1 MAKNKLET
9 SDWNFDDGLDFSF
22 EADID
27 GALNQ
32 SETSKKKERSVVSSV
47 VDGAIDGAKDTLK
60 SPSFYR
66 QALRQA
72 LPSTYGEIA
81 DGAEIIAEGSYK
93 ILDDSVKELK
103 PRLGQIVKKLD
114 KLVPENQKA
123 LKALTEKV
131 KRLTGVEE
139 SRDYAGT
146 DSQEDQLVTS
156 SLAAIF
162 EQNKQYTQIAE
173 RKQVVRDRVESKM
186 HDQSVGLLTSI
197 DQSTKTSALYT
208 TNVTQAYQKKS
219 LELQL
224 RTYSMQREYYTKSIN
239 YLEATKNQL
248 EAVIK
253 NTALPEYVKIT
264 NSERFME
271 LSKKRL
277 MDSLYD
283 RGNPLAR
290 GMKKIGERIGGYV
303 SGISYG
309 LDNFDFALDGV
320 TGARE
325 QLEQMNEMLVSMGE
339 KPLTK
344 EQMAAAAA
352 TSAGLS
358 KVRDWVTDKIRA
370 RTEKMNPLKEKLARG
385 ARMVLNPGA
394 EIRKFRES
402 EKWQSKIGNYTDAR
416 GGIFRFFDSFMDAFG
431 DDNPERKLRSGGKIE
446 DLNNPT
452 MGFDQKAHISLV
464 DIIPGH
470 LAAIRREITI
480 LRTGDTS
487 TPLTVYDFQRRSF
500 TDQKTMDKVV
510 RDTVTKK
517 SVSGMFNWE
526 LQSAAKMMGGGAELN
541 QNEEG
546 ELKVFLARLSRVG
559 DLNLEPD
566 EIRETAA
573 YQDLPDHIRPIVDL
587 YLDSVENSEEKE
599 QKILE
604 LTRTVRRTR
613 ELMPSASP
621 DMKDFVDSG
630 HIESLRKMGLIRED
644 ENGNITVDEAKFEE
658 LQDNAIKATTYRSD
672 INVKEAIKKMAPDE
686 LLKSVNE
693 KLRGAQFKSSG
704 TNWKGA
710 QAYKGVKNTNLYSWS
725 YKAGEGEPGVKTGPM
740 AQDVRR
746 NLGEDVAPDGKAI
759 DIQSMNGALMA
770 AVQHLGGK
778 VDEITG
784 DAKKPQAKVSVL
796 GQIEINTAEL
806 VRMNRE
812 ALEAVK
818 ASGGQGGG
826 SGLGNN
832 GSYGSLA
839 GSLVGNIVDLA
850 TKVSGDIFHAAG
862 KTYEFGKEEFAKPL
876 AGFLSKAYNNSK
888 DPVAKGI
895 KALFTKGTDFAGSV
909 LDFGKK
915 ALTEHL
921 PAGFRSI
928 RDFATSTWKTIKD
941 FFNETKD
948 LYLPEGTEPVI
959 RAVKLRMGFYRD
971 AATGKVIETMDELL
985 ACKND
990 IVDSAGN
997 IVLSL
1002 EEKANGLYDK
1012 HGNKVKTFAMN
1023 MLHGALGA
1031 GIWLKDK
1038 VKSGLSSLIEAGSGG
1053 LDGIKNM
1060 FKNKFQG
1067 FGDVGFGG
1075 KYIKSSYE
1083 VLVDI
1088 REIMLGR
1095 GKSVIDRMSADIG
1108 PKQPGKGGTPSSPT
1122 PARVPSSINSIQ
1134 GAIETGKRVAGG
1146 AKTFWEKTGIGGKL
1160 GKRFGFLLGGKEKKP
1175 EEFVGP
1181 LPEMVGPMQPTPQ
1194 EPMGPP
1200 KPTLLQS
1207 GMGKLSSFFGR
1218 FGKSDPPSEDQQ
1230 TAQPSNPEQPQINP
1244 DGTVI
1249 QQGDKRDNR
1258 SHASDSPDFVGPRM
1272 PGPVKTE
1279 APEIHGPPKPTQDQ
1293 TSGDASESGK
1303 KGWFRSAF
1311 DSLRKESQIILQG
1324 GKEAYQEAKKTYGE
1338 NAKAK
1343 AEKPEAGQTTKS
1355 DKKEQSLLQK
1365 IESPLKGKS
1374 GEETGE
1380 RKGSVKEREEKI
1392 EKMHQANQNEAAK
1405 LDPNVMNSQAP
1416 DMMGGVK
1423 NGILA
1428 AKLGMSVGKIG
1439 GGIVSRM
1446 MDKTKGGRYIKAKGK
1461 GLLGKI
1467 GFGKKPEEVQEDADK
1482 TGKDT
1487 AVNPDDTVTQNGEA
1501 SDKQSHA
1508 SDSPDFVGPK
1518 LPGKEAKKDPESKE
1532 NTETTYDADGKKI
1545 KKPGLMD
1552 RIFGKSKKFND
1563 SDGDGDRDAG
1573 VKDREEKLKKLEE
1586 SRKKKDAPS
1595 AGKDKE
1601 KKGDFGIGSLIS
1613 GLASAVGMLGK
1624 GFGGI
1629 FSLITGGFKGVFKL
1643 FGGLGKVMGGLWKG
1657 AKFAGK
1663 GLGTAARVA
1672 GTVGRF
1678 ALTRALP
1685 AIAMGGL
1692 NMAGAALGG
1701 IASVLGSPVV
1711 LGAAAIAVT
1720 AYGAYK
1726 AYKYFTRNNIN
1737 DFDRIRLRQ
1746 YGFCYDELSEKHNH
1760 KFLALENYLYDGRLK
1775 FDSGGSASIN
1785 ERDVKSEEILDIFDI
1800 DPEDKEMV
1808 NRFTDWIGN
1817 RFKPFFLHHATTLF
1831 RIKPKLKL
1839 EDIEEKLDLKEKIQ
1853 YLETAYMA
1861 SGPYGVETSPIKSIE
1876 TANTDSKSVAEMVDN
1891 LTKKL
1896 VEEAKKTATKEKDPF
1911 RLTPT
1916 TKEST
1921 EKVKMADEVIK
1932 QQESKKAEPPPGD
1945 MAKKAA
1951 EALGATGEDGKV
1963 PDAPP
1968 TNAPETTSKLS
1979 QAVKT
1984 APGGVLDGSNGRE
1997 FVKLG
2002 RGMTENHLQGLH
2014 PGVLKLFLGMA
2025 EEYNKLTGKTV
2036 QMNEGLRT
2044 FEEQAALRRK
2054 YGNRAAKPG
2063 TSLHESGLAIDIPR
2077 VTAAELEKLGLM
2089 RKYGFTRPVG
2099 GEPWHLEPAG
2109 IQKNVQLARDNRKEA
2124 DLLVETSPFR
2134 GGGGYAMVAD
2144 AKEGGRNQALAVSL
2158 LNREPDMSQMSEQP
2172 VNESDALQRDVAE
2185 TKKEID
2191 NVVANS
2197 DGTKSSVQ
2205 ETASKASQLP
2215 SPEEVKAVRENNS
2228 NNAAINT
2235 AVNSGGGGGGG
2246 GGAGGMEEP
2255 KVGET
2260 SSSSTPITGRGDSSI
2275 KDIITNA
2282 AKKVGLDPKTL
2293 LAFAA
2298 VESDMNPNAKAKT
2311 SSAAGLFQFINSTWK
2326 EVLGKFGKK
2335 HGLPANASPFDPE
2348 ASSLMAAEYLK
2359 QNAKGLSSVKSNAN
2373 PTDLYLTHFLGL
2385 GGARKFLRIS
2395 PEGKPAEQMQAAAQA
2410 NRNIFFDKSG
2420 QAKTSRMVYSSLSEK
2435 IQKKAALYGVDISPS
2450 TLGGA
2455 KAANDDFVSNAEAAP
2470 TAPKFGT
2477 TGPSSSVPET
2487 ATPAYGTAGKP
2498 TAAPSTPAANDS
2510 SVMSV
2515 GEEKTPVI
2523 SGETKEPIRT
2533 ETGGVFLDPN
2543 GGSRQAYEARS
2554 RSNDN
2559 LAPTLSSVDNT
2570 LKSSLE
2576 VQRESLDV
2584 LKTIMNSLN
2593 PEAFAKVLGNAA
2605 GKSGEEKTNPLKEAD
2620 RRNLG
2625 TYKRDQNP
2633 TLDLS
2638 RRAA

>member
-103 PRLGQIVKKLD
+103 PRLGEIVKKLD
-114 KLVPENQKA
+114 KLVPENQKT

-173 RKQVVRDRVESKM
+173 RKQAVRDRVEGKM
-186 HDQSVGLLTSI
+186 HDQSVGLLASI

-224 RTYSMQREYYTKSIN
+224 RTFSMQRDYYTKSVN

-277 MDSLYD
+277 MDSLYE

-303 SGISYG
+303 SGIGYG
-309 LDNFDFALDGV
+309 LDNFNFALDGV

-339 KPLTK
+339 HPLTK

-394 EIRKFRES
+394 EMKKFRES
-402 EKWQSKIGNYTDAR
+402 EGWQSKIGNYMNPK
-416 GGIFRFFDSFMDAFG
+416 GSIFRFLDGFMDVFG
-431 DDNPERKLRSGGKIE
+431 DDAPDRTLRKGGKFDE
-446 DLNNPT
+446 LNEPT

-470 LAAIRREITI
+470 LAAIRRELTI
-480 LRTGDTS
+480 MRTGDTS
-487 TPLTVYDFQRRSF
+487 VPLTVYDFQRRSF
-500 TDQKTMDKVV
+500 TDQKSMDKKVY
-510 RDTVTKK
+510 DTIFDK
-517 SVSGMFNWE
+517 SVSGMLNWE
-526 LQSAAKMMGGGAELN
+526 LQSTAKTIGGSQTLQKGDED
-541 QNEEG
+541 
-546 ELKVFLARLSRVG
+546 ELKIFVARLARVS
-559 DLNLEPD
+559 DMNMEPS
-566 EIRETAA
+566 EIRESDA
-573 YQDLPDHIRPIVDL
+573 YHDLSDSVRSIVDL
-587 YLDSVENSEEKE
+587 YLDSIENSEEKE
-599 QKILE
+599 QKILD
-604 LTRTVRRTR
+604 LTRAVRRAR
-613 ELMPSASP
+613 ETMPSTSSE
-621 DMKDFVDSG
+621 MKDFVDGG
-630 HIESLRKMGLIRED
+630 HIESLRKMGLIIED
-644 ENGNITVDEAKFEE
+644 EDGNIKVDETKFEQ
-658 LQDNAIKATTYRSD
+658 LQDNAIRIKSD
-672 INVKEAIKKMAPDE
+672 INVKEAIKKMEPNE

-693 KLRGAQFKSSG
+693 KLRSAQFKASG
-704 TNWKGA
+704 TNWRGA
-710 QAYKGVKNTNLYSWS
+710 QAYKGIKNTELYSWS
-725 YKAGEGEPGVKTGPM
+725 YKAGEGTPGIKTGPM

-746 NLGEDVAPDGKAI
+746 NLGEEVAPDGKSI
-759 DIQSMNGALMA
+759 DLQSMNGALMA
-770 AVQHLGGK
+770 AIQHLGGK
-778 VDEITG
+778 VDELSGEGTSPDG
-784 DAKKPQAKVSVL
+784 KVSVL
-796 GQIEINTAEL
+796 KQIEINTAEL
-806 VRMNRE
+806 VKMNRE
-812 ALEAVK
+812 AMDLFQ
-818 ASGGQGGG
+818 SGQGGAG
-826 SGLGNN
+826 GAGLNRGT
-832 GSYGSLA
+832 YGGLA

-850 TKVSGDIFHAAG
+850 TKVSTDIFGAAG
-862 KTYEFGKEEFAKPL
+862 KAYQFGKEEFAKPL
-876 AGFLSKAYNNSK
+876 AGFLSKAYKDSK
-888 DPVAKGI
+888 DPVAAGI
-895 KALFTKGTDFAGSV
+895 KSLFTKGTDFAGSV

-921 PAGFRSI
+921 PAGFKSV
-928 RDFATSTWKTIKD
+928 RDFATSTWKTVKD

-948 LYLPEGTEPVI
+948 LYLPDGTEPVI

-971 AATGKVIETMDELL
+971 AATGKIIETMDELL

-990 IVDSAGN
+990 IVDSANN
-997 IVLSL
+997 IVLSV
-1002 EEKANGLYDK
+1002 EEKARGLYDV
-1012 HGNKVKTFAMN
+1012 HGKKVKTFSMN
-1023 MLHGALGA
+1023 MLHGAIGA
-1031 GIWLKDK
+1031 GLWLKDR
-1038 VKSGLSSLIEAGSGG
+1038 VVSGFSSLMEAGKGG
-1053 LDGIKNM
+1053 LDGIKDM

-1088 REIMLGR
+1088 REILLGR
-1095 GKSVIDRMSADIG
+1095 GNLVNDRLAADIG
-1108 PKQPGKGGTPSSPT
+1108 PKMPGQPSSSSAAT
-1122 PARVPSSINSIQ
+1122 PVGSVASSIKSAKD
-1134 GAIETGKRVAGG
+1134 AIELGKTGVEKGKNFLEKHG
-1146 AKTFWEKTGIGGKL
+1146 ILGKIKGFFGLSSGDKIQEEDAKTTDA
-1160 GKRFGFLLGGKEKKP
+1160 P
-1175 EEFVGP
+1175 V
-1181 LPEMVGPMQPTPQ
+1181 V
-1194 EPMGPP
+1194 
-1200 KPTLLQS
+1200 
-1207 GMGKLSSFFGR
+1207 
-1218 FGKSDPPSEDQQ
+1218 
-1230 TAQPSNPEQPQINP
+1230 NP
-1244 DGTVI
+1244 DGTVV
-1249 QQGDKRDNR
+1249 QQGDKRDKR

-1272 PGPVKTE
+1272 PGPVKAET
-1279 APEIHGPPKPTQDQ
+1279 PEIHGPPKPVQDEA
-1293 TSGDASESGK
+1293 SGDASESGK

-1324 GKEAYQEAKKTYGE
+1324 GKEAYQEAKKTYDE
-1338 NAKAK
+1338 NVKAK
-1343 AEKPEAGQTTKS
+1343 AEKPEAGQTIKS

-1365 IESPLKGKS
+1365 IESLLKGKS

-1380 RKGSVKEREEKI
+1380 RKGSVKEREEQI
-1392 EKMHQANQNEAAK
+1392 EKLHQSRQKEAAQ
-1405 LDPNVMNSQAP
+1405 LDPNVMNAQAP
-1416 DMMGGVK
+1416 DMMDGVR
-1423 NGILA
+1423 NGILG
-1428 AKLGMSVGKIG
+1428 AKIGLSAGKIG

-1446 MDKTKGGRYIKAKGK
+1446 MDKTRGGRFIKAKGRD
-1461 GLLGKI
+1461 LLGRF
-1467 GFGKKPEEVQEDADK
+1467 GFGKKQEEIQEEADK
-1482 TGKDT
+1482 TGKGP
-1487 AVNPDDTVTQNGEA
+1487 VINPDGTVVQQD
-1501 SDKQSHA
+1501 DKRDKRSHA

-1518 LPGKEAKKDPESKE
+1518 LPGKEAKKDSDVKE
-1532 NTETTYDADGKKI
+1532 NTETIYDTDGKKI
-1545 KKPGLMD
+1545 KKPGLLE

-1563 SDGDGDRDAG
+1563 SDGDGDRDGG

-1586 SRKKKDAPS
+1586 SRKKDPNASAP
-1595 AGKDKE
+1595 KEKE
-1601 KKGDFGIGSLIS
+1601 KKEGFGIGSLIS
-1613 GLASAVGMLGK
+1613 GLASAIGMLGTGFK
-1624 GFGGI
+1624 GV

-1643 FGGLGKVMGGLWKG
+1643 FGALGKLLPGVGKAAGFLGRGLGM
-1657 AKFAGK
+1657 AGK
-1663 GLGTAARVA
+1663 AI

-1685 AIAMGGL
+1685 TLAVGGL
-1692 NMAGAALGG
+1692 KLAGGALGG
-1701 IASVLGSPVV
+1701 IASVLGSSVV
-1711 LGAAAIAVT
+1711 LGAAAIAGGV
-1720 AYGAYK
+1720 YGAYK
-1726 AYKYFTRNNIN
+1726 LYKYFTRNNI
-1737 DFDRIRLRQ
+1737 DDYDRIRIRQ
-1746 YGFCYDELSEKHNH
+1746 YGFGYDELSEKHNH
-1760 KFLALENYLYDGRLK
+1760 KFIALENYLYDGRLK
-1775 FDSGGSASIN
+1775 FDSNGHASIN
-1785 ERDVKSEEILDIFDI
+1785 ERSVKSEELLGFFDI
-1800 DPEDKEMV
+1800 DPEDTEMV
-1808 NRFTDWIGN
+1808 QKFTSWLGD
-1817 RFKPFFLHHATTLF
+1817 RFKPFFLHHATTLY
-1831 RIKPKLKL
+1831 RINSKLKL
-1839 EDIEEKLDLKEKIQ
+1839 EDIEKKLSLTEKIK
-1853 YLETAYMA
+1853 YLETAA
-1861 SGPYGVETSPIKSIE
+1861 LPSGPYNVTASPVKSIE
-1876 TANTDSKSVAEMVDN
+1876 EANTDSKSVAEMVDN

-1896 VEEAKKTATKEKDPF
+1896 VEEAKKTVAKEKDPF

-1921 EKVKMADEVIK
+1921 RSVKEAEEVIK
-1932 QQESKKAEPPPGD
+1932 KQEAKPSEQSAGD

-1951 EALGATGEDGKV
+1951 EVAGATGEDGKV
-1963 PDAPP
+1963 PDTPP
-1968 TNAPETTSKLS
+1968 NNVPETTSKLS

-1984 APGGVLDGSNGRE
+1984 APGGIMDGSGGRE

-2002 RGMTENHLQGLH
+2002 RGMSENHLQGLH

-2025 EEYNKLTGKTV
+2025 EEYNKLTGKTI

-2044 FEEQAALRRK
+2044 YEEQAALRQK

-2063 TSLHESGLAIDIPR
+2063 TSLHEKGLAIDIPS

-2144 AKEGGRNQALAVSL
+2144 AKKYGRNQALAVSL
-2158 LNREPDMSQMSEQP
+2158 LNREIDTSKMAEQP

-2191 NVVANS
+2191 NVIANS

-2205 ETASKASQLP
+2205 ETASKAGQLP

-2228 NNAAINT
+2228 SNAAVNT
-2235 AVNSGGGGGGG
+2235 AVNSGEGGGGGGG

-2255 KVGET
+2255 KVGEK

-2298 VESDMNPNAKAKT
+2298 VESDMNPNAKART
-2311 SSAAGLFQFINSTWK
+2311 SSAAGLFQFVNKTWK
-2326 EVLGKFGKK
+2326 EVLSKFGRK
-2335 HGLPANASPFDPE
+2335 HGLSPNASPLDPE

-2359 QNAKGLSSVKSNAN
+2359 QNAKSLSTVKPNPT

-2385 GGARKFLRIS
+2385 GGARKFLSI
-2395 PEGKPAEQMQAAAQA
+2395 PTDAKPAEMMPAAANS
-2410 NRNIFFDKSG
+2410 NRNIFFDRNG
-2420 QAKTSRMVYSSLSEK
+2420 QAKTSRMVYSGLDEK
-2435 IQKKAALYGVDISPS
+2435 IRKKSALYGVDVQSS
-2450 TLGGA
+2450 TLTPS
-2455 KAANDDFVSNAEAAP
+2455 KAANDDFVSNVEAAP

-2477 TGPSSSVPET
+2477 TGPSANVPEV
-2487 ATPAYGTAGKP
+2487 AQAPKYGTTDAAP
-2498 TAAPSTPAANDS
+2498 TAPTAPAANDP
-2510 SVMSV
+2510 SVVTV
-2515 GEEKTPVI
+2515 GEEKTPLL
-2523 SGETKEPIRT
+2523 SGESKEPIRS
-2533 ETGGVFLDPN
+2533 EGGGVFLDPM

-2554 RSNDN
+2554 REREN
-2559 LAPTLSSVDNT
+2559 LAPTLNSVDST

-2584 LKTIMNSLN
+2584 LKAIMNSLN

-2605 GKSGEEKTNPLKEAD
+2605 GKSDEEKTNPLKEAD

>member
-1 MAKNKLET
+1 MAKKKLELEDF
-9 SDWNFDDGLDFSF
+9 SFDDGGLGFDFD
-22 EADID
+22 ADIE
-27 GALNQ
+27 GALDQ
-32 SETSKKKERSVVSSV
+32 TSKSKKKDRGVVSSV
-47 VDGAIDGAKDTLK
+47 VDGAIDGAKETLK

-81 DGAEIIAEGSYK
+81 DGLETVAEGSYK
-93 ILDDSVKELK
+93 ITQDATKELK
-103 PRLGQIVKKLD
+103 PRLNELVKKLD
-114 KLVPENQKA
+114 KLVPENQKT
-123 LKALTEKV
+123 LKSLTEKV
-131 KRLTGVEE
+131 MNLTGGGDDNSYSSVGNQEE
-139 SRDYAGT
+139 
-146 DSQEDQLVTS
+146 QLVTS
-156 SLAAIF
+156 GLAAIF

-173 RKQVVRDRVESKM
+173 RKQIIRDRADGKM
-186 HDQSVGLLTSI
+186 HDQSVGLLASI
-197 DQSTKTSALYT
+197 DQATKTSALYT

-224 RTYSMQREYYTKSIN
+224 RTYSMQREYYTKSTN

-253 NTALPEYVKIT
+253 NTAMPEYLKIT

-271 LSKKRL
+271 VSKRKL
-277 MDSLYD
+277 AETLYD
-283 RGNPLAR
+283 KMNPLAR
-290 GMKKIGERIGGYV
+290 GMKRIGERVQSYV
-303 SGISYG
+303 TGAS
-309 LDNFDFALDGV
+309 FALDNLNFGV
-320 TGARE
+320 DTAVGAKE

-344 EQMAAAAA
+344 EQMLAAAA
-352 TSAGLS
+352 TTAGLT
-358 KVRDWVTDKIRA
+358 KARDWVTDKVRA

-385 ARMVLNPGA
+385 ARMALNPGA

-402 EKWQSKIGNYTDAR
+402 DKWQSKIGNYTDAR
-416 GGIFRFFDSFMDAFG
+416 GGLFRFFDSFMDAFG

-452 MGFDQKAHISLV
+452 MGFDQKAHVSLV

-526 LQSAAKMMGGGAELN
+526 LQSAARMVGGGAELN

-573 YQDLPDHIRPIVDL
+573 YQHLPDHIRPIVDL
-587 YLDSVENSEEKE
+587 YLESIENSEEKE

-604 LTRTVRRTR
+604 LTRTVRKTR

-621 DMKDFVDSG
+621 DMKGFVDSG
-630 HIESLRKMGLIRED
+630 HIESLRKMGLIKED
-644 ENGNITVDEAKFEE
+644 ENGDIIVDEAKFEE

-710 QAYKGVKNTNLYSWS
+710 QAYKGVKNTDLYSWS
-725 YKAGEGEPGVKTGPM
+725 YKAGEGEPGIKTGPM
-740 AQDVRR
+740 AQDIRR
-746 NLGEDVAPDGKAI
+746 NLGEDVAPNGKAI

-818 ASGGQGGG
+818 ASGEQGGG
-826 SGLGNN
+826 SGPGNN

-876 AGFLSKAYNNSK
+876 AGFLSKAYNDSK

-895 KALFTKGTDFAGSV
+895 KSLFTKGTDFAGSV

-928 RDFATSTWKTIKD
+928 RDFATSTWKTVKD

-959 RAVKLRMGFYRD
+959 RAVKLRMGLYRD
-971 AATGKVIETMDELL
+971 AVTGNVIKTMDELL

-1031 GIWLKDK
+1031 GVWLKDK
-1038 VKSGLSSLIEAGSGG
+1038 VKSGFTSLIEAGSGG
-1053 LDGIKNM
+1053 LDGVKNM

-1095 GKSVIDRMSADIG
+1095 GKNVIDRMSADIG
-1108 PKQPGKGGTPSSPT
+1108 PKQPGQGGTSSSST
-1122 PARVPSSINSIQ
+1122 PARVPSSISSIQ
-1134 GAIETGKRVAGG
+1134 GAIETGKQVAGG
-1146 AKTFWEKTGIGGKL
+1146 AKTFWEKTGIGEKL
-1160 GKRFGFLLGGKEKKP
+1160 GKRFGFLFGGKEEKP

-1194 EPMGPP
+1194 EPMGSP

-1207 GMGKLSSFFGR
+1207 GMGKLGSFFGR
-1218 FGKSDPPSEDQQ
+1218 FGKSDPPSEEQPP
-1230 TAQPSNPEQPQINP
+1230 AQPANTEQPQINP
-1244 DGTVI
+1244 DGTVT
-1249 QQGDKRDNR
+1249 QKGGRKGKK
-1258 SHASDSPDFVGPRM
+1258 SHASDSPDFVGPKL
-1272 PGPVKTE
+1272 PE
-1279 APEIHGPPKPTQDQ
+1279 AP
-1293 TSGDASESGK
+1293 K
-1303 KGWFRSAF
+1303 KGKIGS
-1311 DSLRKESQIILQG
+1311 IIDGVKAEANVIYQG
-1324 GKEAYQEAKKTYGE
+1324 GKEAAESAKKAYRERDKTEEKSSPAAQKE
-1338 NAKAK
+1338 NSLMDSLFKK
-1343 AEKPEAGQTTKS
+1343 LEAMSG
-1355 DKKEQSLLQK
+1355 
-1365 IESPLKGKS
+1365 KGK
-1374 GEETGE
+1374 ETDPGE

-1392 EKMHQANQNEAAK
+1392 EKMHQARQNEAAQ
-1405 LDPNVMNSQAP
+1405 LDQNVMNSQAP

-1446 MDKTKGGRYIKAKGK
+1446 MDKTKGGRYIKAKGT

-1467 GFGKKPEEVQEDADK
+1467 GFGKKPEEVQEELQDD
-1482 TGKDT
+1482 GPQI
-1487 AVNPDDTVTQNGEA
+1487 NPDGTVTQTKGKG
-1501 SDKQSHA
+1501 DKRSHA

-1545 KKPGLMD
+1545 KKSGLMD
-1552 RIFGKSKKFND
+1552 RIFGKSKRFND
-1563 SDGDGDRDAG
+1563 SDGDGDRDGG

-1586 SRKKKDAPS
+1586 SRKKKDVPPT
-1595 AGKDKE
+1595 GKDKE
-1601 KKGDFGIGSLIS
+1601 KGSGFGIGSLIT
-1613 GLASAVGMLGK
+1613 GLASAIGMLGK

-1663 GLGTAARVA
+1663 GLGMAARVAGKGLGMAARVA

-1678 ALTRALP
+1678 ALGRALP

-1692 NMAGAALGG
+1692 KMAGAALGG
-1701 IASVLGSPVV
+1701 ITSVLGSPLI
-1711 LGAAAIAVT
+1711 LGAVAIGAT
-1720 AYGAYK
+1720 AYAGYK

-1746 YGFCYDELSEKHNH
+1746 YGFGYDELSEKHNH

-1775 FDSGGSASIN
+1775 FDNGGVASIN

-1808 NRFTDWIGN
+1808 DRFTDWLGN
-1817 RFKPFFLHHATTLF
+1817 RFKPFFLHHVTSLS
-1831 RIKPKLKL
+1831 RIRPKLKL
-1839 EDIEEKLDLKEKIQ
+1839 EDIEGKLDLKEKIQ

-1861 SGPYGVETSPIKSIE
+1861 SGPYGVEASPIKSIE
-1876 TANTDSKSVAEMVDN
+1876 TANTDEKSVAVMVDN

-1896 VEEAKKTATKEKDPF
+1896 VEEAKKTVAKEKDPL

-1916 TKEST
+1916 TKQST
-1921 EKVKMADEVIK
+1921 EKVKMAEEVIK
-1932 QQESKKAEPPPGD
+1932 QQESKRAEPPPGD

-1963 PDAPP
+1963 PDTPP
-1968 TNAPETTSKLS
+1968 TNTPETTSKLS
-1979 QAVKT
+1979 QAVNT
-1984 APGGVLDGSNGRE
+1984 APGGVLDGSGGRE

-2002 RGMTENHLQGLH
+2002 RGMTEKHLQGLH

-2025 EEYNKLTGKTV
+2025 EEYNKLTGKSI
-2036 QMNEGLRT
+2036 QMNEGLRS
-2044 FEEQAALRRK
+2044 FEEQAALRQK

-2063 TSLHESGLAIDIPR
+2063 TSLHESGLAIDIPSA
-2077 VTAAELEKLGLM
+2077 TAGELEKLGLM

-2109 IQKNVQLARDNRKEA
+2109 IQKNVKLARDNRKEA

-2144 AKEGGRNQALAVSL
+2144 AKKYGRNQALAVSL

-2172 VNESDALQRDVAE
+2172 SSEDSAMQRDVADA
-2185 TKKEID
+2185 KKEID
-2191 NVVANS
+2191 KVVANS
-2197 DGTKSSVQ
+2197 DGSKASVQ
-2205 ETASKASQLP
+2205 EGASKTKDLP
-2215 SPEEVKAVRENNS
+2215 SPEEVKNVK
-2228 NNAAINT
+2228 NAAKSET
-2235 AVNSGGGGGGG
+2235 ATGSQGGGGGEGGGGG
-2246 GGAGGMEEP
+2246 GGAEKP
-2255 KVGET
+2255 AAGEV
-2260 SSSSTPITGRGDSSI
+2260 SASATPISGRGDSNI

-2335 HGLPANASPFDPE
+2335 HSLPANASPLDPE

-2359 QNAKGLSSVKSNAN
+2359 QNAKGLSSVKSNTN

-2395 PEGKPAEQMQAAAQA
+2395 PEEKPAEQMQAAAQA

-2435 IQKKAALYGVDISPS
+2435 IQKKAALYGVDLPQSS
-2450 TLGGA
+2450 LSGS
-2455 KAANDDFVSNAEAAP
+2455 KAANDDFVSNVGAAP

-2487 ATPAYGTAGKP
+2487 ATPAYGTADKP
-2498 TAAPSTPAANDS
+2498 TAAAPSTPAANDS
-2510 SVMSV
+2510 SVMTV

-2554 RSNDN
+2554 RSNDS

-2584 LKTIMNSLN
+2584 LKTIMGSLS
-2593 PEAFAKVLGNAA
+2593 PEAFAKVLG
-2605 GKSGEEKTNPLKEAD
+2605 GKSGQKPEENTNPLKEAD

>member
-1 MAKNKLET
+1 
-9 SDWNFDDGLDFSF
+9 
-22 EADID
+22 
-27 GALNQ
+27 
-32 SETSKKKERSVVSSV
+32 
-47 VDGAIDGAKDTLK
+47 
-60 SPSFYR
+60 
-66 QALRQA
+66 
-72 LPSTYGEIA
+72 
-81 DGAEIIAEGSYK
+81 
-93 ILDDSVKELK
+93 
-103 PRLGQIVKKLD
+103 
-114 KLVPENQKA
+114 
-123 LKALTEKV
+123 
-131 KRLTGVEE
+131 
-139 SRDYAGT
+139 
-146 DSQEDQLVTS
+146 
-156 SLAAIF
+156 
-162 EQNKQYTQIAE
+162 
-173 RKQVVRDRVESKM
+173 
-186 HDQSVGLLTSI
+186 
-197 DQSTKTSALYT
+197 
-208 TNVTQAYQKKS
+208 
-219 LELQL
+219 
-224 RTYSMQREYYTKSIN
+224 
-239 YLEATKNQL
+239 
-248 EAVIK
+248 
-253 NTALPEYVKIT
+253 
-264 NSERFME
+264 
-271 LSKKRL
+271 
-277 MDSLYD
+277 
-283 RGNPLAR
+283 
-290 GMKKIGERIGGYV
+290 
-303 SGISYG
+303 
-309 LDNFDFALDGV
+309 
-320 TGARE
+320 
-325 QLEQMNEMLVSMGE
+325 
-339 KPLTK
+339 
-344 EQMAAAAA
+344 
-352 TSAGLS
+352 
-358 KVRDWVTDKIRA
+358 
-370 RTEKMNPLKEKLARG
+370 
-385 ARMVLNPGA
+385 
-394 EIRKFRES
+394 
-402 EKWQSKIGNYTDAR
+402 
-416 GGIFRFFDSFMDAFG
+416 
-431 DDNPERKLRSGGKIE
+431 
-446 DLNNPT
+446 
-452 MGFDQKAHISLV
+452 
-464 DIIPGH
+464 
-470 LAAIRREITI
+470 
-480 LRTGDTS
+480 
-487 TPLTVYDFQRRSF
+487 
-500 TDQKTMDKVV
+500 MDKVV

-517 SVSGMFNWE
+517 SVGGMFNWE
-526 LQSAAKMMGGGAELN
+526 LQSAAKMVGGGAELN

-573 YQDLPDHIRPIVDL
+573 YQHLPDHIRPIVDL
-587 YLDSVENSEEKE
+587 YLESIENSEEKE

-604 LTRTVRRTR
+604 LTRTVRKTR
-613 ELMPSASP
+613 ELMPSASL

-630 HIESLRKMGLIRED
+630 HIESLRKMGLIKED
-644 ENGNITVDEAKFEE
+644 ENGDIIVDEAKFEE

-725 YKAGEGEPGVKTGPM
+725 YKAGEGEPGIKTGPM
-740 AQDVRR
+740 AQDIRR
-746 NLGEDVAPDGKAI
+746 NLGEDVAPNGKAI

-928 RDFATSTWKTIKD
+928 RDFATSTWKTVKD

-959 RAVKLRMGFYRD
+959 RAVKLRMGLYRD
-971 AATGKVIETMDELL
+971 AVTGNVIKTMDELL

-1031 GIWLKDK
+1031 GVWLKDK
-1038 VKSGLSSLIEAGSGG
+1038 VKSGLSSLMEAGSGG
-1053 LDGIKNM
+1053 LDGVKNM

-1095 GKSVIDRMSADIG
+1095 GKNVIDRMSADIG
-1108 PKQPGKGGTPSSPT
+1108 PKQPGQGGTSSSST
-1122 PARVPSSINSIQ
+1122 PARAPSSINSIQ
-1134 GAIETGKRVAGG
+1134 GAIETGKQVAGG
-1146 AKTFWEKTGIGGKL
+1146 AKTFWEKTGIGEKL
-1160 GKRFGFLLGGKEKKP
+1160 GKRFGFLFGGKEKKP

-1207 GMGKLSSFFGR
+1207 GMGKLGSFFGR
-1218 FGKSDPPSEDQQ
+1218 FGKSDPPSEGQPP
-1230 TAQPSNPEQPQINP
+1230 AQPANTEQPLINP
-1244 DGTVI
+1244 DGTVT
-1249 QQGDKRDNR
+1249 QKGGRKGKK
-1258 SHASDSPDFVGPRM
+1258 SHASDSPDFVGPKL
-1272 PGPVKTE
+1272 PE
-1279 APEIHGPPKPTQDQ
+1279 AP
-1293 TSGDASESGK
+1293 K
-1303 KGWFRSAF
+1303 KGKIGS
-1311 DSLRKESQIILQG
+1311 IIDGVKAEANSIYQG
-1324 GKEAYQEAKKTYGE
+1324 GKEAAESAKKAYRERDKTE
-1338 NAKAK
+1338 
-1343 AEKPEAGQTTKS
+1343 EKSSPAAQKEKSLMDSLFKKLEAMVG
-1355 DKKEQSLLQK
+1355 
-1365 IESPLKGKS
+1365 KGK
-1374 GEETGE
+1374 ETDPGE

-1392 EKMHQANQNEAAK
+1392 EKMHQARQNEAAK
-1405 LDPNVMNSQAP
+1405 LDQNVMNSQAP

-1446 MDKTKGGRYIKAKGK
+1446 MDKTKGGRYIKAKGT

-1467 GFGKKPEEVQEDADK
+1467 GLGKKPEEIQEELQDD
-1482 TGKDT
+1482 GPQI
-1487 AVNPDDTVTQNGEA
+1487 NPDGTVTQTKGKG
-1501 SDKQSHA
+1501 DKRSHA

-1563 SDGDGDRDAG
+1563 SDGDGDRDGG

-1586 SRKKKDAPS
+1586 SRKKKDVPPT
-1595 AGKDKE
+1595 GKDKE
-1601 KKGDFGIGSLIS
+1601 KKGGFGIGSLIT
-1613 GLASAVGMLGK
+1613 GLASAIGMIGK

-1663 GLGTAARVA
+1663 GLGMAAKAV

-1678 ALTRALP
+1678 ALGRALP

-1692 NMAGAALGG
+1692 KLAGADLGG
-1701 IASVLGSPVV
+1701 ITSVLGSPLV
-1711 LGAAAIAVT
+1711 LGAVAIGAT
-1720 AYGAYK
+1720 AYAGYK

-1746 YGFCYDELSEKHNH
+1746 YGFGYDELSEKHNH

-1775 FDSGGSASIN
+1775 FDDGGAASIN
-1785 ERDVKSEEILDIFDI
+1785 ERGVKSEEILDIFDI

-1808 NRFTDWIGN
+1808 SRFTDWLGN
-1817 RFKPFFLHHATTLF
+1817 RFKPFFLHHASSLF

-1839 EDIEEKLDLKEKIQ
+1839 GDIEEKLDLKEKIQ

-1861 SGPYGVETSPIKSIE
+1861 SGPYGVEASPIKSIE
-1876 TANTDSKSVAEMVDN
+1876 TANTDEKSVAVMVDN

-1896 VEEAKKTATKEKDPF
+1896 VEEAKKTVAKEKDPL

-1916 TKEST
+1916 TKQST
-1921 EKVKMADEVIK
+1921 EKVKMAEEVIK
-1932 QQESKKAEPPPGD
+1932 QQESKRAEPPPGD

-1968 TNAPETTSKLS
+1968 TNTPETTSKLS

-1984 APGGVLDGSNGRE
+1984 APGGVLDGSGGRE

-2002 RGMTENHLQGLH
+2002 RGMTEKHLQGLH

-2025 EEYNKLTGKTV
+2025 EEYNKLTGKSI
-2036 QMNEGLRT
+2036 QMNEGLRS
-2044 FEEQAALRRK
+2044 FEEQAALRQK
-2054 YGNRAAKPG
+2054 YGSRAAKPG
-2063 TSLHESGLAIDIPR
+2063 TSLHESGLAIDIPSA
-2077 VTAAELEKLGLM
+2077 TAGELEKLGLM
-2089 RKYGFTRPVG
+2089 RKYGFTRPIG

-2109 IQKNVQLARDNRKEA
+2109 IQKNVKLARDNRKEA

-2144 AKEGGRNQALAVSL
+2144 AKKYGRNQALAVSL

-2172 VNESDALQRDVAE
+2172 SSEDSAMQRDVADA
-2185 TKKEID
+2185 KKEID
-2191 NVVANS
+2191 KVVANS
-2197 DGTKSSVQ
+2197 DGSKASVQ
-2205 ETASKASQLP
+2205 EVASKTKDLP
-2215 SPEEVKAVRENNS
+2215 SPEEVK
-2228 NNAAINT
+2228 NARNVAKSEAAMGNQ
-2235 AVNSGGGGGGG
+2235 AGGGGGGGDGGGGG
-2246 GGAGGMEEP
+2246 GGAEKP
-2255 KVGET
+2255 AAGEM
-2260 SSSSTPITGRGDSSI
+2260 SASATPISGRGDSNI

-2335 HGLPANASPFDPE
+2335 HSLPANASPLDPE

-2359 QNAKGLSSVKSNAN
+2359 QNAKGLSSVKSNTN

-2395 PEGKPAEQMQAAAQA
+2395 PEEKPAEQMQAAAQA

-2435 IQKKAALYGVDISPS
+2435 IQKKAALYGVDLPPS
-2450 TLGGA
+2450 SLSGT
-2455 KAANDDFVSNAEAAP
+2455 KAANDDFVSNVEAAP

-2498 TAAPSTPAANDS
+2498 TAAAPSTPAANDS
-2510 SVMSV
+2510 SVMTV

-2559 LAPTLSSVDNT
+2559 MAPTLSSVDNT

-2584 LKTIMNSLN
+2584 LKTIMGSLS
-2593 PEAFAKVLGNAA
+2593 PEAFAKVLG
-2605 GKSGEEKTNPLKEAD
+2605 GKSGQKPEENTNPLKEAD